1 MSAPADDDGAALLA
15 ILRETIRRDGPIGV
29 ERYMQMCLADPVH
42 GYWAKPRTIGAGGDF
57 ITAPEIAQVFG
68 ELIGLWCVD
77 AWERAGAPDPF
88 LLVELGPGRGTLM
101 ADALRAAKVRPQ
113 FLAAMRLHLVEISRP
128 LREAQEQRLGAF
140 HPLWHDDLTTLP
152 DGPALIVGNEFLDA
166 LPIHQF
172 QMTEQG
178 WRERGIDL
186 VDEALAWT
194 LLSPGP
200 QTGLLQPAHRR
211 AKPGEIAEVCPA
223 ALSLAGTLGA
233 RMAEDGIAALFI
245 DYGPAASADGDSLQA
260 VKAHEFCDPLADVG
274 AADLTAHVDFAAIG
288 HAAREAGARVHGA
301 AAQAAFLETLGI
313 RTRAALLSARAGEED
328 RAAIAQ
334 TLTRLID
341 PRQMGS
347 LFKALAI
354 AHPDLQEL
362 AGFP

>member
-1 MSAPADDDGAALLA
+1 MTSALDLLKRRIAASGPVTVAEFMRLA
-15 ILRETIRRDGPIGV
+15 
-29 ERYMQMCLADPVH
+29 LAEQ
-42 GYWAKPRTIGAGGDF
+42 GAGYYATRDPLGQAGDF
-57 ITAPEIAQVFG
+57 VTAPEISQMFG

-77 AWERAGAPDPF
+77 AWEKAGAPDPF

-101 ADALRAAKVRPQ
+101 ADALRAAKVRPA
-113 FLAAMRLHLVEISRP
+113 FLSAMRLHLVEISRP
-128 LREAQEQRLGAF
+128 LRDAQEQRLGAF
-140 HPLWHDDLTTLP
+140 HPLWHDDTTTLP

-178 WRERGIDL
+178 WRER
-186 VDEALAWT
+186 ARRSRRRCAR
-194 LLSPGP
+194 PGP
-200 QTGLLQPAHRR
+200 CCRRGRRPACCKPAHRR
-211 AKPGEIAEVCPA
+211 AKPGEMAEVCPA
-223 ALSLAGTLGA
+223 ALSLAGALGA

-245 DYGPAASADGDSLQA
+245 DYGPAASAVGDSLQA
-260 VKAHEFCDPLADVG
+260 VKAHRFCDPLEEVG
-274 AADLTAHVDFAAIG
+274 AADLTAHVDFAAMA

-301 AAQAAFLETLGI
+301 VAQATFLETLGI
-313 RTRAALLSARAGEED
+313 RTRAALLSAKANEED

-334 TLTRLID
+334 AMTRLID

>member
-1 MSAPADDDGAALLA
+1 VSGTTAALDLLKRRIAASGPVTVAEFMRLA
-15 ILRETIRRDGPIGV
+15 LAEHGVGYYATRDPIG
-29 ERYMQMCLADPVH
+29 Q
-42 GYWAKPRTIGAGGDF
+42 DF
-57 ITAPEIAQVFG
+57 ITAPEISQMFG

-140 HPLWHDDLTTLP
+140 HPLWHDDLTTVP

-223 ALSLAGTLGA
+223 ALSLAGMLGA

-245 DYGPAASADGDSLQA
+245 DYGPAASAVGDSLQA

-334 TLTRLID
+334 TMTRLID

>member
-1 MSAPADDDGAALLA
+1 MTALDLLKRRIAASGPVTVAEFMRLALAEHGAGYYA
-15 ILRETIRRDGPIGV
+15 TRDPIG
-29 ERYMQMCLADPVH
+29 QA
-42 GYWAKPRTIGAGGDF
+42 GDF
-57 ITAPEIAQVFG
+57 ITAPEISQMFG

-88 LLVELGPGRGTLM
+88 LLVELGPGRGTFM
-101 ADALRAAKVRPQ
+101 ADALRAAKVRPA
-113 FLAAMRLHLVEISRP
+113 FLSALRLHLVEISRP
-128 LREAQEQRLGAF
+128 LRDVQEQRLGAF
-140 HPLWHDDLTTLP
+140 HPLWHDDTTTLP
-152 DGPALIVGNEFLDA
+152 EGQALVIGNEFLDA

-172 QMTEQG
+172 EMTEHG
-178 WRERGIDL
+178 WRERA
-186 VDEALAWT
+186 VDHANDALGWT

-223 ALSLAGTLGA
+223 ALSLAGALGA

-245 DYGPAASADGDSLQA
+245 DYGPAASGVGGSLQA
-260 VKAHEFCDPLADVG
+260 VKAHRFCDPLQDLG
-274 AADLTAHVDFAAIG
+274 AADLTAHVDFAAIAN
-288 HAAREAGARVHGA
+288 AAREAGARVHSA
-301 AAQAAFLETLGI
+301 VAQATFLETLGI
-313 RTRAALLSARAGEED
+313 RTRAALLSAGAGEED

-334 TLTRLID
+334 AMTRLID

-354 AHPDLQEL
+354 SHPDLQEL

>member
-1 MSAPADDDGAALLA
+1 VTAALDLLKRRIAASGPVTVAEFMRVALA
-15 ILRETIRRDGPIGV
+15 E
-29 ERYMQMCLADPVH
+29 Q
-42 GYWAKPRTIGAGGDF
+42 GAGYYATRDPLGAKGDF
-57 ITAPEIAQVFG
+57 VTAPEISQMFG

-77 AWERAGAPDPF
+77 AWEKAGAPDPF

-101 ADALRAAKVRPQ
+101 ADALRAARVQPQ
-113 FLAAMRLHLVEISRP
+113 FLSAMRLHLVEISRP
-128 LREAQEQRLGAF
+128 LRATQEARLSAF

-186 VDEALAWT
+186 SNDALTWT
-194 LLSPGP
+194 LLPPGP
-200 QTGLLQPAHRR
+200 QRGLLQAAHKR

-223 ALSLAGTLGA
+223 ALSLAGIVGE
-233 RMAEDGIAALFI
+233 RMVEEGIAALFV
-245 DYGPAASADGDSLQA
+245 DYGPVASAVGESLQA
-260 VKAHEFCDPLADVG
+260 VKAHRFCDPLAEVG
-274 AADLTAHVDFAAIG
+274 AADLTAHVDFAAIAN
-288 HAAREAGARVHGA
+288 AAREAGARVHGA
-301 AAQAAFLETLGI
+301 IAQAAFLETLGI
-313 RTRAALLSARAGEED
+313 RTRAAMLSAKAAEGD
-328 RAAIAQ
+328 RAAIAEAMA
-334 TLTRLID
+334 RLID

-347 LFKALAI
+347 LFKAIAI

>member
-1 MSAPADDDGAALLA
+1 MTALDLLKRRIAASGPVTVAEFMRLA
-15 ILRETIRRDGPIGV
+15 
-29 ERYMQMCLADPVH
+29 LAEH
-42 GYWAKPRTIGAGGDF
+42 GAGYYAMRDPLGSTGDF
-57 ITAPEIAQVFG
+57 ITAPEISQMFG

-113 FLAAMRLHLVEISRP
+113 LLSAMRLHLVEISRP
-128 LREAQEQRLGAF
+128 LREAQEHRLGAF
-140 HPLWHDDLTTLP
+140 HPLWHDDTTTLP

-178 WRERGIDL
+178 WRERGIDF
-186 VDEALAWT
+186 VNDALAWT

-223 ALSLAGTLGA
+223 ALSLAGALGA

-245 DYGPAASADGDSLQA
+245 DYGPAASVVGESLQA
-260 VKAHEFCDPLADVG
+260 VKAHRFCDPLDDVG
-274 AADLTAHVDFAAIG
+274 AADLTAHVDFGAIAN
-288 HAAREAGARVHGA
+288 AAREAGARVHGA
-301 AAQAAFLETLGI
+301 VAQATFLETLGI
-313 RTRAALLSARAGEED
+313 RTRAALLSAKAGEED

-334 TLTRLID
+334 AMTRLID

-354 AHPDLQEL
+354 SHPDLQEL

>member
-1 MSAPADDDGAALLA
+1 MTSALDILKRRIAASGPVTVAEFMRLA
-15 ILRETIRRDGPIGV
+15 
-29 ERYMQMCLADPVH
+29 LA
-42 GYWAKPRTIGAGGDF
+42 GEGAGYYATRDPLGSTGDF
-57 ITAPEIAQVFG
+57 ITAPEISQMFG

-101 ADALRAAKVRPQ
+101 ADALRAAKVRPA
-113 FLAAMRLHLVEISRP
+113 FLTALRLHLVEISRP
-128 LREAQEQRLGAF
+128 LRDAQEQRLGAF
-140 HPLWHDDLTTLP
+140 HPLWHDDTTTLP

-166 LPIHQF
+166 LPVHQF

-186 VDEALAWT
+186 AGDALSWT
-194 LLSPGP
+194 LLPPGP

-211 AKPGEIAEVCPA
+211 AKPGEMAEVCPA

-233 RMAEDGIAALFI
+233 RIAEDGIAALFI
-245 DYGPAASADGDSLQA
+245 DYGPAASAVGESLQA
-260 VKAHEFCDPLADVG
+260 VKAHRFCDPLAEVG

-301 AAQAAFLETLGI
+301 AAQATFLETLGI
-313 RTRAALLSARAGEED
+313 RTRAALLSARANEED

-334 TLTRLID
+334 AMTRLID

-347 LFKALAI
+347 LFKALVI